1 MLSSPALLEDFK
13 STQIKLKFL
22 SIFLEVTYGLVP
34 NI

>member
-1 MLSSPALLEDFK
+1 MLSSPAFLKDFK

-22 SIFLEVTYGLVP
+22 NIFLEVTYGLDP